1 MRRLSIRSGFSLHR
15 LVYAQDTQRDG
26 TVAKVTLDYFYG
38 DQAEQFSFYRI
49 PKVLFT
55 DERFR
60 NISAEAKVLYGILL
74 DRMSLS
80 RKNGWLD
87 DDDRV
92 YIIFTLDEV
101 MSSIGCAVQKA
112 AKLLSELDEKS
123 GLIER
128 KRQGLGKPN
137 VIYVKNFIGGSES
150 KIKNYENQSSG
161 TMKIEVQEFPKSKGS
176 NTDLNNTDFSDT
188 DSFPFTSFRENHG
201 RETNRSEAR
210 REYREFIC
218 ENIDYE
224 ILCGEYPYDKDTLEE
239 ILELIVDTVCTTKE
253 TVRISGDDKP
263 ADVVKS
269 QFLKLDI
276 EHIRFVMDALRENT
290 TKVRNIR
297 QYLLA
302 TLYNAPLNISNHFR
316 SLVNHDMAN
325 GL

>member
-1 MRRLSIRSGFSLHR
+1 M
-15 LVYAQDTQRDG
+15 V
-26 TVAKVTLDYFYG
+26 KVTLDYFYG

-112 AKLLSELDEKS
+112 AKLLRELDEKS

-161 TMKIEVQEFPKSKGS
+161 TVKIEVQELPKSKGS
-176 NTDLNNTDFSDT
+176 NTDLNNTDYSNT
-188 DSFPFTSFRENHG
+188 DSLLFTSFRSG
-201 RETNRSEAR
+201 QSREPNRSEAR
-210 REYREFIC
+210 LEYREIIS
-218 ENIDYE
+218 ENIGYE
-224 ILCGEYPYDKDTLEE
+224 YLRNEYRYDQDTLDE
-239 ILELIVDTVCTTKE
+239 ILELMVDVVCTTKD

-263 ADVVKS
+263 AEVVKGRL
-269 QFLKLDI
+269 LKLDS
-276 EHIRFVMDALRENT
+276 EHIRFVLDSLRENT
-290 TKVRNIR
+290 TKIRNIK

-302 TLYNAPLNISNHFR
+302 TLYNAPMTISNHFR

-325 GL
+325 GLI

>member
-1 MRRLSIRSGFSLHR
+1 M
-15 LVYAQDTQRDG
+15 
-26 TVAKVTLDYFYG
+26 TLDYFYG

-128 KRQGLGKPN
+128 KRQGLGSRMSSTSR
-137 VIYVKNFIGGSES
+137 ISLAAR
-150 KIKNYENQSSG
+150 NQKSR
-161 TMKIEVQEFPKSKGS
+161 TMKIKV
-176 NTDLNNTDFSDT
+176 
-188 DSFPFTSFRENHG
+188 
-201 RETNRSEAR
+201 
-210 REYREFIC
+210 
-218 ENIDYE
+218 
-224 ILCGEYPYDKDTLEE
+224 
-239 ILELIVDTVCTTKE
+239 LEL
-253 TVRISGDDKP
+253 
-263 ADVVKS
+263 
-269 QFLKLDI
+269 
-276 EHIRFVMDALRENT
+276 
-290 TKVRNIR
+290 
-297 QYLLA
+297 
-302 TLYNAPLNISNHFR
+302 
-316 SLVNHDMAN
+316 
-325 GL
+325 

>member
-1 MRRLSIRSGFSLHR
+1 M
-15 LVYAQDTQRDG
+15 
-26 TVAKVTLDYFYG
+26 TLDYFYG

-161 TMKIEVQEFPKSKGS
+161 TMKITNQELPKSKGS

-218 ENIDYE
+218 EKIDYE

-302 TLYNAPLNISNHFR
+302 TLYNAPLTISNHFR

-325 GL
+325 GLI

>member
-1 MRRLSIRSGFSLHR
+1 M
-15 LVYAQDTQRDG
+15 
-26 TVAKVTLDYFYG
+26 TLDYFYG

-55 DERFR
+55 EERFR
-60 NISAEAKVLYGILL
+60 GISAESKVLYGILL

-161 TMKIEVQEFPKSKGS
+161 TVKIEVQELPKSKGS
-176 NTDLNNTDFSDT
+176 NTDLNNTDYSNT
-188 DSFPFTSFRENHG
+188 DSLLFTSFRSG
-201 RETNRSEAR
+201 QSREPNRSEAR
-210 REYREFIC
+210 LEYREIIS
-218 ENIDYE
+218 ENIGYE
-224 ILCGEYPYDKDTLEE
+224 YLRNEYRYDQDTLDE
-239 ILELIVDTVCTTKE
+239 ILELMVDVVCTTKD

-263 ADVVKS
+263 AEVVKGRL
-269 QFLKLDI
+269 LKLDS
-276 EHIRFVMDALRENT
+276 EHIRFVLDSLRENT
-290 TKVRNIR
+290 TKIRNIK

-302 TLYNAPLNISNHFR
+302 TLYNAPMTISNHFR

-325 GL
+325 GLI

>member
-1 MRRLSIRSGFSLHR
+1 M
-15 LVYAQDTQRDG
+15 
-26 TVAKVTLDYFYG
+26 TLDYFYG

-55 DERFR
+55 EERFR

-87 DDDRV
+87 DNDRV

-112 AKLLSELDEKS
+112 SKLLNELDEKS

-128 KRQGLGKPN
+128 RRQGLGKPN

-150 KIKNYENQSSG
+150 KIQNYENQSSG
-161 TMKIEVQEFPKSKGS
+161 TMIFTNQELPKSKGS
-176 NTDLNNTDFSDT
+176 NTDLNNTNFSDT
-188 DSFPFTSFRENHG
+188 DSLPFTSFRENQS
-201 RETNRSEAR
+201 RETNRSEVR
-210 REYREFIC
+210 REYREIIS
-218 ENIDYE
+218 ENIDYD
-224 ILCGEYPYDKDTLEE
+224 ILLSDYPYEQDTLEE
-239 ILELIVDTVCTTKE
+239 ILELLVDVVCTTKD
-253 TVRISGDDKP
+253 TIRISGDDKP

-269 QFLKLDI
+269 QFLKLNS
-276 EHIRFVMDALRENT
+276 EHIRYVMGALKENT

-302 TLYNAPLNISNHFR
+302 TLYNAPLTISNHFR

-325 GL
+325 GLI

>member
-1 MRRLSIRSGFSLHR
+1 MS
-15 LVYAQDTQRDG
+15 
-26 TVAKVTLDYFYG
+26 LDYFYG

-60 NISAEAKVLYGILL
+60 GISAEAKVLYGILL

-87 DDDRV
+87 ESDRV

-101 MSSIGCAVQKA
+101 MEAIGCAVQKA

-137 VIYVKNFIGGSES
+137 VIYVKNFIGDSES
-150 KIKNYENQSSG
+150 KIKYYENQSSG
-161 TMKIEVQEFPKSKGS
+161 TMKIEVQELPKSKGS
-176 NTDLNNTDFSDT
+176 NTDLNNIDFSDT
-188 DSFPFTSFRENHG
+188 DSLPFTSFRENQS
-201 RETNRSEAR
+201 REANRSEAR
-210 REYREFIC
+210 REYRDIIS
-218 ENIDYE
+218 ENIGYE
-224 ILCGEYPYDKDTLEE
+224 ILRDDYRFERDTLDE
-239 ILELIVDTVCTTKE
+239 ILELMVDVVCTTKE

-263 ADVVKS
+263 AEVVKS
-269 QFLKLDI
+269 QFLKLDS
-276 EHIRFVMDALRENT
+276 EHIRFVMDSLRENT

-302 TLYNAPLNISNHFR
+302 TLYNAPLTISNHFR

-325 GL
+325 GLI

>member
-1 MRRLSIRSGFSLHR
+1 M
-15 LVYAQDTQRDG
+15 V
-26 TVAKVTLDYFYG
+26 KVTLDYFYG
-38 DQAEQFSFYRI
+38 DEAEQFSFYRI

-55 DERFR
+55 EERFR
-60 NISAEAKVLYGILL
+60 GISAESKVLYGILL

-112 AKLLSELDEKS
+112 AKLLRELDEKS

-161 TMKIEVQEFPKSKGS
+161 TVKIEVQELPKSKGS
-176 NTDLNNTDFSDT
+176 NTDLNNTDYSNT
-188 DSFPFTSFRENHG
+188 DSLLFTSFRSG
-201 RETNRSEAR
+201 QSREPNRSEAR
-210 REYREFIC
+210 LEYREIIS
-218 ENIDYE
+218 ENIGYE
-224 ILCGEYPYDKDTLEE
+224 YLRNEYRYDQDTLDE
-239 ILELIVDTVCTTKE
+239 ILELMVDVVCTTKD

-263 ADVVKS
+263 AEVVKGRL
-269 QFLKLDI
+269 LKLDS
-276 EHIRFVMDALRENT
+276 EHIRFVLDSLRENT
-290 TKVRNIR
+290 TKIRNIK

-302 TLYNAPLNISNHFR
+302 TLYNAPMTISNHFR

-325 GL
+325 GLI